1 MFLKI
6 KKSFKILLL
15 LITLIPI
22 NIFAYSS
29 YIIPGGENI
38 GISIN
43 TKGILIVGTYEIN
56 NQNPA
61 IEAGLK
67 TGDIIKKVN
76 NVEVTNIDELV
87 NQISKS
93 ENEASIT
100 YLRNDKEFETK
111 LKLIKEDG
119 VSKTGLYVKD
129 NVTGIGTLSY
139 IDPKTLIYGALGHEV
154 IESNS
159 GLLLEVKD
167 GKIVSTNVTTI
178 DRSENGN
185 PGSKNANI
193 NLEDEEGTIKEN
205 TSSGI
210 FGKYTNSLPN
220 KELKKVANPDE
231 IKTGPAKI
239 LTVIDG
245 DEIKEYDINI
255 IKIMKKDANNKNILF
270 EVTDKE
276 LLEKTGGIVQGMS
289 GSPILQND
297 LIIGA
302 VTHVVVED
310 PKKGYGI
317 FITNM
322 LKEGEN

>member
-76 NVEVTNIDELV
+76 NVDVTNIDELV

-100 YLRNDKEFETK
+100 SLRNDKEFETK

>member
-76 NVEVTNIDELV
+76 NVDVTNIDELV

-111 LKLIKEDG
+111 LKLIK
-119 VSKTGLYVKD
+119 
-129 NVTGIGTLSY
+129 
-139 IDPKTLIYGALGHEV
+139 
-154 IESNS
+154 
-159 GLLLEVKD
+159 
-167 GKIVSTNVTTI
+167 
-178 DRSENGN
+178 
-185 PGSKNANI
+185 
-193 NLEDEEGTIKEN
+193 
-205 TSSGI
+205 
-210 FGKYTNSLPN
+210 
-220 KELKKVANPDE
+220 
-231 IKTGPAKI
+231 
-239 LTVIDG
+239 
-245 DEIKEYDINI
+245 
-255 IKIMKKDANNKNILF
+255 
-270 EVTDKE
+270 
-276 LLEKTGGIVQGMS
+276 
-289 GSPILQND
+289 
-297 LIIGA
+297 
-302 VTHVVVED
+302 
-310 PKKGYGI
+310 
-317 FITNM
+317 
-322 LKEGEN
+322 

>member
-76 NVEVTNIDELV
+76 NQDVTNIDELV

-93 ENEASIT
+93 ENETSIT

-220 KELKKVANPDE
+220 KELKKVANLDE

>member
-76 NVEVTNIDELV
+76 NQDVTNIDELV

-100 YLRNDKEFETK
+100 SLRNDKEFETK

-220 KELKKVANPDE
+220 KELKKVANLDE

>member
-76 NVEVTNIDELV
+76 NVDVTNIDELV

-220 KELKKVANPDE
+220 KELKKVANLDE